1 MKSIRVDPPTSD
13 ARRERVE
20 RRVFEQL
27 AAVRVVER
35 TDAVIPVDL
44 PSRRWLVPAGA
55 LALAAAAAL
64 VFVLARGP
72 EGEPPQTA
80 QPSPPSRIVTPA
92 GATSRF
98 TVGEDAVIDAGS
110 DTSVEV
116 QHTAAGGI
124 TLVLARGSV
133 DCDVAPRAG
142 RPPFRVVSGDVQVE
156 VVGTRFTVTRT
167 PAARVDV
174 VRGKVKVTAPGGSWL
189 VTAGE
194 SWPETTAQ
202 VVPPPAPVPVPTP
215 VIDEKIEVAPAAPVV
230 VKKPAA
236 PKLDD
241 LAAEKAIDQ
250 AKDPIAAT
258 EAWLK
263 QFPHSTLVE
272 DVTYHRVELLVR
284 AGRKDEAGR
293 VAADYLKQFP
303 HGVYRDAISALAA
316 QK

>member
-72 EGEPPQTA
+72 EGEPTQTA

-142 RPPFRVVSGDVQVE
+142 RPPFRVLSGDVQVE

-167 PAARVDV
+167 PTARVDV
-174 VRGKVKVTAPGGSWL
+174 VRGKVKVTAPGGTWL
-189 VTAGE
+189 VAAGE

-202 VVPPPAPVPVPTP
+202 VVPAPPAPVVE
-215 VIDEKIEVAPAAPVV
+215 EKIEVEKPAA
-230 VKKPAA
+230 KKPAV
-236 PKLDD
+236 KLPDPN
-241 LAAEKAIDQ
+241 AAFEAIDK

-258 EAWLK
+258 EAWLR
-263 QFPHSTLVE
+263 QFPHSSLVQE
-272 DVTYHRVELLVR
+272 VTYKRVELLVR
-284 AGRKDEAGR
+284 AGRKDEARR

-303 HGVYRDAISALAA
+303 QGTYRDPISALAP